1 MDHQF
6 NITRIKAVYN
16 ALGEL
21 KDKVVFVGGATI
33 SLYAEEGAFIVRPT
47 EDVDVIIEVWGYASY
62 ALLDEQLRGYGFKNV
77 AEKGAPIVRYRVDGI
92 IVDVL
97 PTDSSILGFNSKWYP
112 EGFNNAIPYEIDKK
126 NIVKILQPAFFL
138 ATKLEAFK
146 DRGQND
152 GRTSKDFEDIVFLME
167 SRQSIWKELV
177 LTSGELREYLIG
189 EFRRWMKNPSFEEWI
204 DCHVEQGSPK
214 ATYFIMEEL
223 TKVIA

>member
-16 ALGEL
+16 AL
-21 KDKVVFVGGATI
+21 
-33 SLYAEEGAFIVRPT
+33 
-47 EDVDVIIEVWGYASY
+47 
-62 ALLDEQLRGYGFKNV
+62 
-77 AEKGAPIVRYRVDGI
+77 
-92 IVDVL
+92 
-97 PTDSSILGFNSKWYP
+97 
-112 EGFNNAIPYEIDKK
+112 PYEIDKK
-126 NIVKILQPAFFL
+126 HVVKILQPVFFL